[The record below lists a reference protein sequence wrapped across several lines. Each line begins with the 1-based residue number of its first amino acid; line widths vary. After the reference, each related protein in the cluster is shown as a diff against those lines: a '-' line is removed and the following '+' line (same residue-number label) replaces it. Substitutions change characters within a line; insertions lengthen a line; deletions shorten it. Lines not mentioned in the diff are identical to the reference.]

1 MNQQT
6 YINTWRVCQTRV
18 DKSLIRNNLPDTL
31 FLSLDLFGGI
41 ILNPQTSKTSESTAS
56 LSVAERWTITEICS
70 DLSPAA
76 DRCPSI
82 KTRTRE
88 RELIKPYFQAKKNE
102 LYVKNEREIAKN
114 SSF

>member
-1 MNQQT
+1 MTFCGAAFLKVMDQQT

-88 RELIKPYFQAKKNE
+88 RELIKPYFQANKMNCM
-102 LYVKNEREIAKN
+102 
-114 SSF
+114 